1 MRTFPGLGG
10 LLLAAALLAGPQA
23 SARASSSTPAPPAS
37 ALTVSQVQEWVSHEG
52 QDMIRQEIAQDA
64 SAGSPVNVETWSDG
78 VLDATDLDDPTDPT
92 STWAAVVSTAEGPV
106 GVLIVEADG
115 SEPSGMV
122 QRDAELA
129 SALAALPDRAIVLRE
144 PAPPSAA
151 AGGSATASSASS
163 PQLSPAPETAPETD
177 AETDSA
183 TDPAATAET
192 AGEGAEEEEDAGD
205 GADTYADIADPAT
218 SDAWYA
224 LTDDVVTALDEQAAA
239 GLAGPTSLSA
249 YAQVLHDRSHG
260 IVDADKTDT
269 RKSPHTLDLA
279 IVYTGV
285 GVLVF
290 GAFIATTTFVYE
302 RRVMAPLRESPKSKA
317 AKDSDQAP

>member
-1 MRTFPGLGG
+1 MRTLPDLGA
-10 LLLAAALLAGPQA
+10 LLLAAVLLMGPQVPA
-23 SARASSSTPAPPAS
+23 QASSPAPAPSAS
-37 ALTVSQVQEWVSHEG
+37 FTTAPQVQEWISRQG
-52 QDMIRQEIAQDA
+52 QDMIQQEIAQDA
-64 SAGSPVNVETWSDG
+64 STGSPVNVETWSDG
-78 VLDATDLDDPTDPT
+78 VLDATDLDNPTDPT
-92 STWAAVVSTAEGPV
+92 TTWVAVVSTADGPV
-106 GVLIVEADG
+106 GVLVVEAGG

-122 QRDAELA
+122 QQDAELA
-129 SALAALPDRAIVLRE
+129 ANLAALPDRAIVLRE

-151 AGGSATASSASS
+151 AAGSATASSAPS
-163 PQLSPAPETAPETD
+163 PQLSPAPETAP
-177 AETDSA
+177 ETDSA

-279 IVYTGV
+279 IIYTGV

-302 RRVMAPLRESPKSKA
+302 RRVMAPLRENPKSKA

>member
-37 ALTVSQVQEWVSHEG
+37 AVTVSQVQEWVSREG

-92 STWAAVVSTAEGPV
+92 STWAVVVSTAEGPV

-151 AGGSATASSASS
+151 AGGSATASSAPS

-177 AETDSA
+177 PETDSA

-192 AGEGAEEEEDAGD
+192 AGEGAEDEEDTGD

>member
-23 SARASSSTPAPPAS
+23 SARAPSSTPAPPAS
-37 ALTVSQVQEWVSHEG
+37 AVTVSQVQEWVSHEG

-151 AGGSATASSASS
+151 AGGSATASSAPS
-163 PQLSPAPETAPETD
+163 PQLSPAPETAP
-177 AETDSA
+177 ETDSA

-205 GADTYADIADPAT
+205 GADTYADIADPVT

-279 IVYTGV
+279 IIYTGV

-302 RRVMAPLRESPKSKA
+302 RRVMAPLRENPKSKA

>member
-23 SARASSSTPAPPAS
+23 PARASSSTPAPPAS
-37 ALTVSQVQEWVSHEG
+37 AVTVSQVQEWVSHEG

-151 AGGSATASSASS
+151 AGGSATASSAPS
-163 PQLSPAPETAPETD
+163 PQLSPAPETAPEAD
-177 AETDSA
+177 PETDSE

-192 AGEGAEEEEDAGD
+192 AGEEAEEEEDAGD

-279 IVYTGV
+279 IIYTGV

>member
-23 SARASSSTPAPPAS
+23 PARASSSTPAPPAS
-37 ALTVSQVQEWVSHEG
+37 AVTVSQVQEWVSHEG

-151 AGGSATASSASS
+151 AGGSATASSAPS
-163 PQLSPAPETAPETD
+163 PQLSPAPETAPEAD
-177 AETDSA
+177 PETDSE

-192 AGEGAEEEEDAGD
+192 AGEEAEEEEDAGD

>member
-1 MRTFPGLGG
+1 MD
-10 LLLAAALLAGPQA
+10 
-23 SARASSSTPAPPAS
+23 
-37 ALTVSQVQEWVSHEG
+37 QVAQFFEWLFGTRS
-52 QDMIRQEIAQDA
+52 
-64 SAGSPVNVETWSDG
+64 G
-78 VLDATDLDDPTDPT
+78 VLAL
-92 STWAAVVSTAEGPV
+92 VVG
-106 GVLIVEADG
+106 GIVFFFIISFILEF
-115 SEPSGMV
+115 
-122 QRDAELA
+122 RT
-129 SALAALPDRAIVLRE
+129 RAKYKD
-144 PAPPSAA
+144 
-151 AGGSATASSASS
+151 
-163 PQLSPAPETAPETD
+163 Q
-177 AETDSA
+177 
-183 TDPAATAET
+183 
-192 AGEGAEEEEDAGD
+192 GAEEEEDAGD

-279 IVYTGV
+279 IIYTGV